1 MKRRDLLVGLCAAP
15 IAAYASSALAQV
27 DGPVAKDAY
36 SIANAVQGYRLAKRP
51 LLTAVR
57 CITLADMAV
66 WQAFTGQAPD
76 MIHAFGQYGLGGST
90 PYQNNVGTFDQC
102 IGQVE
107 SQCAA
112 YPGIPLIWAIPL
124 ATNTQAMTAVSAG
137 TFDQQYTAMFEQI
150 EAHQPN
156 GDIFVRLGHEA
167 GFGYGTPT
175 WPWAVTNATT
185 AGQYIAAFQ
194 HVAALMRNIS
204 PRLKAVWCVPLQ
216 STDSVGTVFD
226 PTGQTGT
233 EGYYP
238 GNAYV
243 DVISI
248 DAYYVASSA
257 AYNQTFDTMS
267 YAPAVLGYA
276 ANPYGIRYIADFAR
290 ASGKPMSF
298 DEWMVGM
305 DNPGYV
311 RDMGNFINDPAN
323 NVLYHGVWNRDASS
337 QFTCRLTPDGSVQKP
352 LSRAAYLH
360 GFHGVGAPLSEQ
372 SETSTFINRA
382 PNIPTGVM
390 SVYRNEID
398 TLYAA
403 LKSFGLLQYLDALYM
418 LAGPDNDTTLLSLTT
433 PGGGVSGYTVA
444 NYKLSRTGSPI
455 FTANSGWSG
464 DGSTSDYL
472 STGINLSTAPALKA
486 SQNSM
491 HMGAWFLTANPGAG
505 ATSSYDVGCAG
516 SAIGI
521 NGAGYFQGQ
530 PNYGSPKTM
539 SAAAAAPGH
548 IMWNSRIPK
557 PQPSARL
564 RQRAAGRR
572 QQPDGL
578 PFWGRLQRQHK
589 PERRA

>member
-1 MKRRDLLVGLCAAP
+1 
-15 IAAYASSALAQV
+15 
-27 DGPVAKDAY
+27 
-36 SIANAVQGYRLAKRP
+36 
-51 LLTAVR
+51 
-57 CITLADMAV
+57 
-66 WQAFTGQAPD
+66 
-76 MIHAFGQYGLGGST
+76 
-90 PYQNNVGTFDQC
+90 
-102 IGQVE
+102 
-107 SQCAA
+107 
-112 YPGIPLIWAIPL
+112 
-124 ATNTQAMTAVSAG
+124 
-137 TFDQQYTAMFEQI
+137 
-150 EAHQPN
+150 
-156 GDIFVRLGHEA
+156 
-167 GFGYGTPT
+167 
-175 WPWAVTNATT
+175 
-185 AGQYIAAFQ
+185 
-194 HVAALMRNIS
+194 
-204 PRLKAVWCVPLQ
+204 
-216 STDSVGTVFD
+216 
-226 PTGQTGT
+226 
-233 EGYYP
+233 
-238 GNAYV
+238 
-243 DVISI
+243 
-248 DAYYVASSA
+248 
-257 AYNQTFDTMS
+257 
-267 YAPAVLGYA
+267 
-276 ANPYGIRYIADFAR
+276 
-290 ASGKPMSF
+290 
-298 DEWMVGM
+298 
-305 DNPGYV
+305 
-311 RDMGNFINDPAN
+311 
-323 NVLYHGVWNRDASS
+323 
-337 QFTCRLTPDGSVQKP
+337 VQKP

-548 IMWNSRIPK
+548 IMWNRTASGAWAAFKDGVAGPTGTDT
-557 PQPSARL
+557 SAAFQNRNL
-564 RQRAAGRR
+564 QLGYASGLLAGVNNLMAFHFGGAFNVNTNQNDALNMRTCLHNF
-572 QQPDGL
+572 GVAIGAL
-578 PFWGRLQRQHK
+578 SS
-589 PERRA
+589 